1 MIGDDNK
8 YKRAWDI
15 YVMFC
20 VGFVAVYL
28 PYKLAFNTGDK
39 AWEKITGAFIDF
51 SFFVDMVLTFFTV
64 DYDEKYYRTI
74 TNHKEIAMNYIKGWF
89 FLDLF
94 SILPLDSVFAS
105 MGSKVNQN
113 IGKGVGS
120 KFN

>member
-1 MIGDDNK
+1 
-8 YKRAWDI
+8 
-15 YVMFC
+15 MFC

-28 PYKLAFNTGDK
+28 PYKLAFNTDDK

-105 MGSKVNQN
+105 VGSKVNQN